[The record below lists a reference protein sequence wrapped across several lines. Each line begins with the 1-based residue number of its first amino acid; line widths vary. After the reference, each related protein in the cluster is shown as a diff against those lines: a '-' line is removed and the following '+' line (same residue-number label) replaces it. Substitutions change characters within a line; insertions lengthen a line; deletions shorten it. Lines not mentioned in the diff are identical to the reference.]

1 MEKIVHDFR
10 TYLLNESKEESGGIR
25 LFCDMDGVLTDFDR
39 GFKRLK
45 ANEDHLKP
53 KEYEKKHGKNSIWPL
68 IDHRGIKFW
77 KRLPW
82 KSDGREL
89 WDYIHRYSP
98 VILSAPSRSPDS
110 VKGKLYWL
118 KLNLGINEKHPA
130 RKFEEWDGTQK
141 VILTADK
148 GAFAESKND
157 ILIDDRRPNIDKWT
171 EAGGTGILHN
181 DSTDTVRILE
191 GIISKLKGE
200 PDDDKE
206 PAEKIEPKNTEQNEQ
221 PEDTQNQDQG
231 A

>member
-1 MEKIVHDFR
+1 
-10 TYLLNESKEESGGIR
+10 
-25 LFCDMDGVLTDFDR
+25 
-39 GFKRLK
+39 
-45 ANEDHLKP
+45 
-53 KEYEKKHGKNSIWPL
+53 
-68 IDHRGIKFW
+68 
-77 KRLPW
+77 
-82 KSDGREL
+82 
-89 WDYIHRYSP
+89 
-98 VILSAPSRSPDS
+98 
-110 VKGKLYWL
+110 L

-200 PDDDKE
+200 LDDDKE